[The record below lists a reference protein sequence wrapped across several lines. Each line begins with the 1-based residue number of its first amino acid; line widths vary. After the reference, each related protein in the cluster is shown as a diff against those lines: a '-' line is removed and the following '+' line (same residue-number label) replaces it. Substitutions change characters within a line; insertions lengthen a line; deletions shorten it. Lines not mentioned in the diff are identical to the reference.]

1 MKITLIVSLIIFS
14 LGIVQKGYSQSNDP
28 VKYEKALLSKY
39 SEKELNE
46 MAISNPDELAF
57 LNAFIKNGFYI
68 TDFPVGKEGATEIN
82 GARKIENI
90 NEFDFF
96 KLNIDIK
103 ENDYQY
109 FTILGTNKLLVVKSK
124 AMILKEM
131 NK

>member
-1 MKITLIVSLIIFS
+1 MKITLIITLIIFS
-14 LGIVQKGYSQSNDP
+14 VGYANNGYSQSTIP
-28 VKYEKALLSKY
+28 VKYETALLSKY

-46 MAISNPDELAF
+46 MSTSNPEELAF
-57 LNAFIKNGFYI
+57 LNAFIQNGFYI

-90 NEFDFF
+90 NDFDFF
-96 KLNIDIK
+96 KLNIEIK
-103 ENDYQY
+103 DNDYQY

>member
-1 MKITLIVSLIIFS
+1 MKITLIVLLISLMF
-14 LGIVQKGYSQSNDP
+14 GTFQNGYSQSTNTVNYD
-28 VKYEKALLSKY
+28 KLLLTKY

-46 MAISNPDELAF
+46 MAKSNPDELAF
-57 LNAFIKNGFYI
+57 LNAFVKIGFYI
-68 TDFPVGKEGATEIN
+68 TDFPQGKENATEIN

-90 NEFDFF
+90 NDVNFF
-96 KLNIDIK
+96 KLNIEIK

-124 AMILKEM
+124 AMVLKEM

>member
-1 MKITLIVSLIIFS
+1 MKISIIFS
-14 LGIVQKGYSQSNDP
+14 LIVLTFCFSQNSFSQNSNSS
-28 VKYEKALLSKY
+28 KYDSALLTKY
-39 SEKELNE
+39 TEKELNE
-46 MAISNPDELAF
+46 MAKSNPDELAF
-57 LNAFIKNGFYI
+57 LNAFVKTGFYI
-68 TDFPVGKEGATEIN
+68 TDFPQGKEGATEIN

-90 NEFDFF
+90 NDVNFF

-124 AMILKEM
+124 AMVLKEM